1 LTSRITGN
9 IVHVADRNQGS
20 IASRGRR
27 SLEPAR
33 KTVLNHGGRLP
44 AKRIGKAY
52 RITRAALDEFSGV
65 APSPVETVV
74 RTRRVTA
81 STIVDVDAISPE
93 DSQRITTLIMAGLN
107 TRRGESDFP
116 RIDSLY
122 DVAQG
127 RLRLMIT
134 GSPSLTSDLLRTI
147 DALAGEHGG

>member
-1 LTSRITGN
+1 MSQASIKQLYS
-9 IVHVADRNQGS
+9 VEEVADRLN
-20 IASRGRR
+20 
-27 SLEPAR
+27 LHV
-33 KTVLNHGGRLP
+33 KTVRRIIREGRLP

-65 APSPVETVV
+65 PPSPVETVA

-122 DVAQG
+122 DIAQG
-127 RLRLMIT
+127 GLRLMIT

-147 DALAGEHGG
+147 DALAGEHRG

>member
-1 LTSRITGN
+1 MSQASIKQLYSAEE
-9 IVHVADRNQGS
+9 VADRLN
-20 IASRGRR
+20 
-27 SLEPAR
+27 LHV
-33 KTVLNHGGRLP
+33 KTVRRIIREGRLP

-65 APSPVETVV
+65 ASSPVETVA

-122 DVAQG
+122 DIAQG

-134 GSPSLTSDLLRTI
+134 GSLSLTSDLLRTI
-147 DALAGEHGG
+147 DALAGEHRG